1 MRHKKLEPLPDE
13 STQMDISSLIDCC
26 FLLLLY
32 FLVATTLVAERK
44 LDMSMPSVSQG
55 TEQPKPLVDPG
66 FVRITGQGVIYWG
79 TGDAA
84 IEIDNNQENHNL
96 ANLVEQLNTLAG
108 QAKAVGTFPVVQLY
122 VEGDALSQRLVDVV
136 TAFTKAGI
144 EKVAMTDI
152 KDE

>member
-1 MRHKKLEPLPDE
+1 MRHKKLEPLPEE

-44 LDMSMPSVSQG
+44 LDMSMPSTSAPSEV
-55 TEQPKPLVDPG
+55 KPLVDPG
-66 FVRITGQGVIYWG
+66 FVRITGQGTIYWG
-79 TGDAA
+79 AGDAA
-84 IEIDNNQENHNL
+84 IEIDNNPENHDL

-136 TAFTKAGI
+136 TALTKAGI

-152 KDE
+152 KDD

>member
-1 MRHKKLEPLPDE
+1 MRHKKLEPLPEE

-44 LDMSMPSVSQG
+44 LDMSMPSITQG
-55 TEQPKPLVDPG
+55 DKQPKPLVDPG
-66 FVRITGQGVIYWG
+66 FVRITNQGTIYWG

-84 IEIDNNQENHNL
+84 LEIDNNQANHDL
-96 ANLVEQLNTLAG
+96 GNLVEQLTTLKG
-108 QAKAVGTFPVVQLY
+108 QAEAVGTFPVVQLY
-122 VEGDALSQRLVDVV
+122 VEGEALSQRLVDVV

-144 EKVAMTDI
+144 QKVAMTDI
-152 KDE
+152 KDD